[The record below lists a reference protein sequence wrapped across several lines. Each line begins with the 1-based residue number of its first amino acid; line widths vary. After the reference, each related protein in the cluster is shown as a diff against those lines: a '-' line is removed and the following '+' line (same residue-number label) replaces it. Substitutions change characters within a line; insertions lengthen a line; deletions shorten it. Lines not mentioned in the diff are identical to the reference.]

1 MEIKAPDIRTL
12 CNAATTVLGGKF
24 IALNAYIRKEE
35 RSKSSHLKSVPLRS
49 QIKKSKLNSQQVE
62 GKNKVKC

>member
-24 IALNAYIRKEE
+24 IALNAYIT
-35 RSKSSHLKSVPLRS
+35 
-49 QIKKSKLNSQQVE
+49 KKKRLNTVGFHHKKLDN
-62 GKNKVKC
+62 